1 MHQPLQDSL
10 SGAVFLGA
18 VDYIQ
23 ILILFCLTMKKL
35 LFLLPLLF
43 VTLLIQA
50 QTWDWGG
57 PIDPLQAKFQ
67 IQQYRLELEIFPE
80 TQSIS
85 GRSTITFSSQEK
97 LDTLRFQLID
107 QYQVSKVLMDGKEVA
122 FSHQNDLVDII
133 PIDCTCNQVEIFY
146 EGPTPIAQNPPWTGG
161 FTWEKDQWGR
171 HWMGLSSQGE
181 GAKLFMPAFDHPSS
195 EPQKGVELFFTVP
208 KPYFVASNGRLIQ
221 TQDQG
226 QKVRYHWKTDYPIS
240 NYNINFTV
248 GVFEKAESQ
257 FRSVSG
263 VVVPMAVWV
272 LQDNKGMAK
281 ELLEVLRVSA
291 QTHEKYF
298 GPYPFPEDK
307 IAVVETPYLG
317 MEHQTINAYGN
328 NFQFVPMGK
337 VQYDWLLHHE
347 LGHEWFGNK
356 VSVSDWADMWI
367 HEGLTAYGDWLFF
380 WEHGGPEAYFEKVN
394 AEARDI
400 PHAQPVVSPPNSTEK
415 TAYHPEIYT
424 KGAMVIHS
432 LRGVLGDDLFFPAI
446 KAFAEGEQFTYLN
459 QVTTQDFTAF
469 IQQYTGQN
477 LEGFFE
483 LYLKTTRLPEVKV
496 KKRGKNEFLVSLEG
510 IDFEMPVEVKTST
523 GIEKYSLGKTPT
535 LISSTSTPEVDPRGW
550 LMLKR

>member
-1 MHQPLQDSL
+1 
-10 SGAVFLGA
+10 
-18 VDYIQ
+18 
-23 ILILFCLTMKKL
+23 MKKL

-43 VTLLIQA
+43 VNLLIQA

-80 TQSIS
+80 TQSIA

-107 QYQVSKVLMDGKEVA
+107 QYQVTKVRMDGKEVE
-122 FSHQNDLVDII
+122 FFHQNDLLDII
-133 PIDCTCNQVEIFY
+133 PIDCTCDQVEIFY

-161 FTWEKDQWGR
+161 FTWEKDQLGR
-171 HWMGLSSQGE
+171 HWMGLSCQGE
-181 GAKLFMPAFDHPSS
+181 GAKLFMPALDHPSS
-195 EPQKGVELFFTVP
+195 EPQQGVELSFTVP
-208 KPYFVASNGRLIQ
+208 KPYFVASNGRLIH

-226 QKVRYHWKTDYPIS
+226 QKVSYNWKTDYPIN

-257 FRSVSG
+257 FLSSSG
-263 VVVPMAVWV
+263 ALIPMEVWV
-272 LQDNKGMAK
+272 LQDNKAKAK
-281 ELLEVLRVSA
+281 ELLEVLRVST

-298 GPYPFPEDK
+298 GPYPFPKDK

-328 NFQFVPMGK
+328 NFQFVSIGK

-356 VSVSDWADMWI
+356 VSVRDWADMWI

-380 WEHGGPEAYFEKVN
+380 LEHGGPEAYFEKVRS
-394 AEARDI
+394 EAREI
-400 PHAQPVVSPPNSTEK
+400 PHARPVVSPPNSTEK

-424 KGAMVIHS
+424 KGAMIIHS
-432 LRGVLGDDLFFPAI
+432 LRGVIGDELFFPAL

-459 QVTTQDFTAF
+459 QVSTNDFTDF

-477 LEGFFE
+477 LKGFFE

-523 GIEKYSLGKTPT
+523 GIEKYSLGKTPR